1 MKPLL
6 VCTDFDGT
14 LTEEDPSAPLAPGF
28 FQWLRSARDKSDV
41 SWAVATGRSWEGL
54 REALLH
60 HHAPVFPEWIVT
72 VEREIHRVRDRK
84 AVPVEEWNRTCTEVH
99 EALFGRHGAI
109 LERIE
114 KEVGSHEDVTVI
126 PDVGA
131 IGLVVETP
139 AGIAHA
145 EKMVQEILRDRPEIL
160 TVRNGPYF
168 RFAHA
173 DYHKGSCL
181 GHVQKLLDLGPE
193 STFIAGDNL
202 NDLSMLTRRY
212 GCFLACPSNSHPE
225 VLAQVSKEG
234 GYLASS
240 PGGTGIAEALHHF
253 FPLPD

>member
-14 LTEEDPSAPLAPGF
+14 LTTEDLTAPLAPGF
-28 FQWLRSARDKSDV
+28 FAWLHSARQNRDV
-41 SWAVATGRSWEGL
+41 SWVVATGRSWEGL

-72 VEREIHRVRDRK
+72 VEREIHRVQNRE
-84 AVPVEEWNRTCTEVH
+84 AHPVEAWNRTCTEVH

-114 KEVGSHEDVTVI
+114 REVGSHEDVTVI

-139 AGIAHA
+139 AAIAQA
-145 EKMVQEILRDRPEIL
+145 EKMVREILKDRPEIL

-181 GHVQKLLDLGPE
+181 AHVQALLDLDAT
-193 STFIAGDNL
+193 STFVAGDNL

-212 GCFLACPSNSHPE
+212 GHYLACPSNSVPD
-225 VLAQVSKEG
+225 VLAQVKKEG
-234 GYLASS
+234 GYLAKT

-253 FPLPD
+253 FG

>member
-14 LTEEDPSAPLAPGF
+14 LTGEDSSAPLAPGF
-28 FQWLRSARDKSDV
+28 FAWLQSARKKGDV
-41 SWAVATGRSWEGL
+41 SWVVATGRSWEGL
-54 REALLH
+54 REALLQH
-60 HHAPVFPEWIVT
+60 HTPTFPEWIVT
-72 VEREIHRVRDRK
+72 VEREIHRVQNRE
-84 AVPVEEWNRTCTEVH
+84 AQPVESWNQTCTEVH

-131 IGLVVETP
+131 IGLVVESP

-145 EKMVQEILRDRPEIL
+145 EKLVKEILKDRPEIL

-181 GHVQKLLDLGPE
+181 GHVQALLDLGPA

-202 NDLSMLTRRY
+202 NDLSMLQRRY
-212 GCFLACPSNSHPE
+212 GHYLACPANSHEE
-225 VLAQVSKEG
+225 VLAQVKKEG
-234 GYLASS
+234 GYLAKAT
-240 PGGTGIAEALHHF
+240 GGAGIAESLNFF
-253 FPLPD
+253 FP

>member
-14 LTEEDPSAPLAPGF
+14 LTTEDPTAPLAPGF
-28 FQWLRSARDKSDV
+28 FAWLQSARKKGDV
-41 SWAVATGRSWEGL
+41 SWVVATGRSWEGL

-60 HHAPVFPEWIVT
+60 HHAPLFPEWIVT
-72 VEREIHRVRDRK
+72 VEREIHRVQDRE
-84 AVPVEEWNRTCTEVH
+84 AHPVEAWNRTCTEVH

-114 KEVGSHEDVTVI
+114 REVGSHEDVTVI

-139 AGIAHA
+139 AAIAHA
-145 EKMVQEILRDRPEIL
+145 EKLVQEILKDRPDIL

-181 GHVQKLLDLGPE
+181 AHVQQLLDLRAD

-212 GCFLACPSNSHPE
+212 GHYLACPSNSHE
-225 VLAQVSKEG
+225 DVLTQVKKEG
-234 GYLASS
+234 GYLARTA
-240 PGGTGIAEALHHF
+240 GGTGIAEALNFF
-253 FPLPD
+253 FP

>member
-1 MKPLL
+1 MKSLL

-14 LTEEDPSAPLAPGF
+14 LTTEDPAAPLAPGF
-28 FQWLRSARDKSDV
+28 FDWLQSARKKGDV
-41 SWAVATGRSWEGL
+41 SWVVATGRSWEGL
-54 REALLH
+54 REALH
-60 HHAPVFPEWIVT
+60 QHHAPAFPEWIVT
-72 VEREIHRVRDRK
+72 VEREIHRVENREAR
-84 AVPVEEWNRTCTEVH
+84 PVEAWNRTCSEVH
-99 EALFGRHGAI
+99 EALFGLHGAI

-114 KEVGSHEDVTVI
+114 KEVGSHQDVTVI

-145 EKMVQEILRDRPEIL
+145 EKMVREILQDRPEIL

-181 GHVQKLLDLGPE
+181 GHVQKLLDLGPA

-212 GCFLACPSNSHPE
+212 GHYLACPSNSHEE
-225 VLAQVSKEG
+225 VLAQVQAEG
-234 GYLASS
+234 GYLAQA
-240 PGGTGIAEALHHF
+240 PGGTGIAEALNHF
-253 FPLPD
+253 FPIS

>member
-1 MKPLL
+1 LKPLL

-14 LTEEDPSAPLAPGF
+14 LTDEDPSAPLAPGF
-28 FQWLRSARDKSDV
+28 FAWLQSARKQGDV
-41 SWAVATGRSWEGL
+41 SWVVATGRSWEGL

-60 HHAPVFPEWIVT
+60 HQAPAFPEWIVT
-72 VEREIHRVRDRK
+72 VEREIHRVQNRE
-84 AVPVEEWNRTCTEVH
+84 AQPVEAWNQTCTEVH

-131 IGLVVETP
+131 IGLVVESP

-145 EKMVQEILRDRPEIL
+145 EKMVKEILKDRPEIL

-181 GHVQKLLDLGPE
+181 GHVQALLDLGPA

-202 NDLSMLTRRY
+202 NDLSMLQRRY
-212 GCFLACPSNSHPE
+212 GHYLACPSNSHAE
-225 VLAQVSKEG
+225 VLAQVKKEG
-234 GYLASS
+234 GYLAQA
-240 PGGTGIAEALHHF
+240 PGGTGIAEALNHF
-253 FPLPD
+253 FLLPD

>member
-1 MKPLL
+1 LKPLL

-14 LTEEDPSAPLAPGF
+14 LTDEDPFAPLAPGF
-28 FQWLRSARDKSDV
+28 FAWLQSARKKGDV
-41 SWAVATGRSWEGL
+41 SWVVATGRSWEGL

-60 HHAPVFPEWIVT
+60 HHAPAFPEWIVT
-72 VEREIHRVRDRK
+72 VEREIHRVQNRE
-84 AVPVEEWNRTCTEVH
+84 AQPVEAWNKTCTEVH

-109 LERIE
+109 LQRIE

-131 IGLVVETP
+131 IGLVVDSP

-145 EKMVQEILRDRPEIL
+145 EKTVKEILKDRPEIL

-181 GHVQKLLDLGPE
+181 GHVQALLDLGPD

-202 NDLSMLTRRY
+202 NDLSMLQRCY
-212 GCFLACPSNSHPE
+212 GHYLACPSNSHPE
-225 VLAQVSKEG
+225 VLTQVKKEG
-234 GYLASS
+234 GYLAQA
-240 PGGTGIAEALHHF
+240 PGGAGIAEALNF
-253 FPLPD
+253 FFR

>member
-1 MKPLL
+1 LKPLL

-14 LTEEDPSAPLAPGF
+14 LTDEDPSAPLAPGF
-28 FQWLRSARDKSDV
+28 FSWLQSARKKGDV
-41 SWAVATGRSWEGL
+41 SWVVATGRSWEGL

-60 HHAPVFPEWIVT
+60 HHAPAFPEWIVT
-72 VEREIHRVRDRK
+72 VEREIHRVQNRE
-84 AVPVEEWNRTCTEVH
+84 AQPVEAWNQTCTEVH

-131 IGLVVETP
+131 IGLVVGSP

-145 EKMVQEILRDRPEIL
+145 ERMVKEILKDRPEIL

-181 GHVQKLLDLGPE
+181 GHVQALLDLGPA

-202 NDLSMLTRRY
+202 NDLSMLQRRY
-212 GCFLACPSNSHPE
+212 GHYLTCPSNSHPE
-225 VLAQVSKEG
+225 VLAQVKKEG
-234 GYLASS
+234 GYLARAR
-240 PGGTGIAEALHHF
+240 GGTGIAESLNF
-253 FPLPD
+253 FFR

>member
-14 LTEEDPSAPLAPGF
+14 LTDEDPSAPLAPGF
-28 FQWLRSARDKSDV
+28 FAWLQSARKKGDI
-41 SWAVATGRSWEGL
+41 SWVVATGRSWEGL
-54 REALLH
+54 REALLQ
-60 HHAPVFPEWIVT
+60 HHAPAFPEWIVT
-72 VEREIHRVRDRK
+72 VEREIHRVQNRE
-84 AVPVEEWNRTCTEVH
+84 AQPVEAWNKTCTEVH

-131 IGLVVETP
+131 IGLVVDSP

-145 EKMVQEILRDRPEIL
+145 EKTVKEILKDRPEIL

-181 GHVQKLLDLGPE
+181 GHVQALLDLGPD

-202 NDLSMLTRRY
+202 NDLSMLQRCY
-212 GCFLACPSNSHPE
+212 GHYLACPSNSHPE
-225 VLAQVSKEG
+225 VLTQVKKEG
-234 GYLASS
+234 GYLAQA
-240 PGGTGIAEALHHF
+240 PGGAGIAEALNF
-253 FPLPD
+253 FFR